1 MVPWCHG
8 AMKLK
13 KGQVIPNPLIQ
24 PEIGSEL
31 SWLWRH
37 GPGHSPDPLPW
48 PQVPGR
54 SSSARGVQL
63 GFGVHKIWENLGD
76 SDFQTLK
83 TVDTIGIKTNNEAS
97 VFMNKW
103 VSGWKDWSFQV
114 WRQIHLLIPKDLTL
128 YWGGKTVTHKKILG
142 RSRIFKRGGVNRCQS
157 ESWFPLRLIHLTG
170 DESEYCNKRHV
181 FSDLFFCKFHKWT
194 VAAGIAKPPT
204 DRGGISEQLQRWDL
218 LMDHGTNHGTQIC
231 DSKTKT
237 RCSPRTRMQ
246 SRRTLLWNKLLSS
259 YLNSFVHVSPVTV
272 PVHCRLWNAEE
283 VGVQSVGC
291 GV

>member
-1 MVPWCHG
+1 MSKRVKSSKTDSLQQANAQPREKIGVPWCHG

-24 PEIGSEL
+24 IGSEL

-63 GFGVHKIWENLGD
+63 GFGVHKIWENLGA

-83 TVDTIGIKTNNEAS
+83 TMDTIGIKNNNEAG

-114 WRQIHLLIPKDLTL
+114 WRHIHLLIPKDLTL
-128 YWGGKTVTHKKILG
+128 YCGGKTV
-142 RSRIFKRGGVNRCQS
+142 S
-157 ESWFPLRLIHLTG
+157 
-170 DESEYCNKRHV
+170 
-181 FSDLFFCKFHKWT
+181 
-194 VAAGIAKPPT
+194 
-204 DRGGISEQLQRWDL
+204 
-218 LMDHGTNHGTQIC
+218 
-231 DSKTKT
+231 
-237 RCSPRTRMQ
+237 
-246 SRRTLLWNKLLSS
+246 
-259 YLNSFVHVSPVTV
+259 
-272 PVHCRLWNAEE
+272 
-283 VGVQSVGC
+283 
-291 GV
+291 